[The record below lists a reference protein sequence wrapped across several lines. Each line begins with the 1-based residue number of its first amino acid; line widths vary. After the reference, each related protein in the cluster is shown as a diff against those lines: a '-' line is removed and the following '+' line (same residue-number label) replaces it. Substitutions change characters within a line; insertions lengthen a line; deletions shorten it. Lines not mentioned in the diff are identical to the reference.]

1 VTLIDIDD
9 LKLRRRA
16 EEDQTR
22 VGPNL
27 SIGRSGGD
35 DYWAYRVDLS
45 DKQALIG
52 FPKHGTIGID
62 FLHNRGE
69 DLPYSVNPERLADFF
84 APGRL
89 LGGDAV
95 IPREHVIRAI
105 KMIREAVVEHGDGD
119 MRCMGQCIEIRN
131 NILWGR
137 RDESDDP
144 TKDLPPHWSED
155 CPLGPSTAD
164 RFIQRGDERDAD
176 GWPIEEDDDE
186 LDD

>member
-1 VTLIDIDD
+1 MTLIDIED

-16 EEDQTR
+16 EEDQTQ
-22 VGPNL
+22 VAPNL

-52 FPKHGTIGID
+52 FPKHGTIGVD
-62 FLHNRGE
+62 FLHNHGQ

-84 APGRL
+84 SRGRL
-89 LGGDAV
+89 LGGDETMPRANV
-95 IPREHVIRAI
+95 IHAI
-105 KMIREAVVEHGDGD
+105 KMIREAVVEHGDGE
-119 MRCMGQCIEIRN
+119 MRCLGRCAEIRRG
-131 NILWGR
+131 LRGSTEEL
-137 RDESDDP
+137 D
-144 TKDLPPHWSED
+144 PHWSED
-155 CPLGPSTAD
+155 CPLGPGVAD
-164 RFIQRGDERDAD
+164 KFIARSDERDAD